1 MAATRIEVF
10 EQMLE
15 SDPENTMVLFGLAN
29 EYQKAGQY
37 EDVIRTLTDYLG
49 RADDEG
55 AAYGMLARAYEK
67 VGDRAAAR
75 QAFERGITV
84 ALAHS
89 HPSMAEDYRL
99 TLATDY
105 ED

>member
-1 MAATRIEVF
+1 MAAPRIEVF
-10 EQMLE
+10 ERMLE
-15 SDPENTMVLFGLAN
+15 GDPENTMILFGLAN
-29 EYQKAGQY
+29 EYQKAGRY
-37 EDVIRTLTDYLG
+37 EDVIRTLNDYLR

-75 QAFERGITV
+75 AAFERGIAA
-84 ALAHS
+84 ALAHN

>member
-1 MAATRIEVF
+1 MAATRIGVF

-37 EDVIRTLTDYLG
+37 QDVIRSLIDYLQ

-67 VGDRAAAR
+67 VGDRVAAR

-84 ALAHS
+84 ALEHS